1 MIAWFIDWSIDWL
14 IEVCPGL
21 QITYQNVMCG
31 SSGVPCSTSMH
42 VYAYNTT
49 FQFLRGVG
57 LIVNNKIIGMDTAW
71 SMANGVVQ
79 IYPST
84 SSIAMFMRDEEVMIL
99 WSDSKWGQLPFL
111 PCYLSHRIFFFLIFF
126 FACLGSKYCISEQIS
141 KWLLIWHRP
150 WCILRGYNTKVII
163 QTASCLYRCC
173 PVLRENNFQ
182 SLHKSLQSTSCT
194 SSPRKQINI
203 HEKFFMFV
211 HISFYLC

>member
-42 VYAYNTT
+42 VYVYNTT

-111 PCYLSHRIFFFLIFF
+111 PCYLSHRIFFFLFLNFF
-126 FACLGSKYCISEQIS
+126 FCLFGFQI
-141 KWLLIWHRP
+141 
-150 WCILRGYNTKVII
+150 
-163 QTASCLYRCC
+163 LYLWTNLKMI
-173 PVLRENNFQ
+173 VNMTS
-182 SLHKSLQSTSCT
+182 SLVHTERLQHKSYHSNCFMSLPLLSC
-194 SSPRKQINI
+194 PPWKQLSVFAQIFA
-203 HEKFFMFV
+203 KYFM
-211 HISFYLC
+211 H